1 MIFVSL
7 SIFWIRFRPI
17 MIWGR
22 SYAICCR
29 LSPLS
34 ILHQWDFQRGG
45 RTRNCGKSGKLKQ
58 KIKNIPKSLQISNN
72 LRKFAALEP
81 AKPLIE
87 AQMCGSFFICE
98 KDYDMATTIPFT
110 KTYTSPAHLV
120 QLLKARGLSIHNNQK
135 AEHYLQYIGYYRLSA
150 YMYPLLNTKCRSTS
164 SSPRHP
170 SGK

>member
-1 MIFVSL
+1 MLYFYIYIYKYKLSL
-7 SIFWIRFRPI
+7 SPFFHSEGSCGILD
-17 MIWGR
+17 
-22 SYAICCR
+22 CHCH
-29 LSPLS
+29 LSPSSFIFFEVFRSKIWRLQKK
-34 ILHQWDFQRGG
+34 H
-45 RTRNCGKSGKLKQ
+45 RT
-58 KIKNIPKSLQISNN
+58 
-72 LRKFAALEP
+72 FAALEP

-87 AQMCGSFFICE
+87 AQMCGAFFICE

>member
-1 MIFVSL
+1 MQECGISRIQCCLWFHVELLMLGLHCLPILCEFIMIFASL
-7 SIFWIRFRPI
+7 SISWIQFRPI

-72 LRKFAALEP
+72 LRKFAALVP
-81 AKPLIE
+81 AKPLND
-87 AQMCGSFFICE
+87 AQMCGSFYF
-98 KDYDMATTIPFT
+98 
-110 KTYTSPAHLV
+110 YTF
-120 QLLKARGLSIHNNQK
+120 
-135 AEHYLQYIGYYRLSA
+135 
-150 YMYPLLNTKCRSTS
+150 PLLRFSYFQTVLISLWILKIWE
-164 SSPRHP
+164 
-170 SGK
+170 KMVIY